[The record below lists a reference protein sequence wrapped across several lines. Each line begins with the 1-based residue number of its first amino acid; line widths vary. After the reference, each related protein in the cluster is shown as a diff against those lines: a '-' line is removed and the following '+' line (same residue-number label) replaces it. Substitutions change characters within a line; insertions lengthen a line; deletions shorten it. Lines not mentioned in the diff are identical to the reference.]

1 MKIIAAERQSGRF
14 RDINDFARRVDIRKA
29 GKRALES
36 LIRVGALDC
45 FGERRSLLEGLENV
59 SAISESH
66 FKAKDTGQLTFFGNI
81 AGLEEEIRLPK
92 IPPLDAREKLEM
104 ERELLGLY
112 LSDNPLNAYLPALRK
127 SVTHYTGQLRDTVHQ
142 SKVVVGGRVLS
153 HRTTTTKK
161 GQEMAFAVLEDLQGT
176 VEMVIFPKA
185 WQKSKELIRNNEVVL
200 VKGKL
205 DNSQADAEKSETENP
220 DAEKEKKFRDSP
232 KVLVDSMESSAR
244 SSRRTR
250 PRQNCCLKTSW
261 GSACLLIRTLKP
273 NLSCR
278 TTMSPITAS
287 MTKKARHMRRHHA
300 EKPAAAPEP
309 KIDTAAD
316 QSMAASASVVMET
329 AIDVT
334 GLAGT
339 FIAEPAPVVVMETQ
353 MDPQPALQV
362 PQGPTL
368 VVSLVSCGSKER
380 DNRRLKQIHG
390 VLTSVPGADHF
401 AFLCKENGR
410 SFRLD
415 FPNERTAISDS
426 LLRELRG
433 MLGDVNVAVEE

>member
-1 MKIIAAERQSGRF
+1 MSP
-14 RDINDFARRVDIRKA
+14 
-29 GKRALES
+29 
-36 LIRVGALDC
+36 
-45 FGERRSLLEGLENV
+45 GLPVPSSRNPPRWWSWKHE
-59 SAISESH
+59 
-66 FKAKDTGQLTFFGNI
+66 
-81 AGLEEEIRLPK
+81 GLEEEIRLPK
-92 IPPLDAREKLEM
+92 VPPLDAREKLEM

-127 SVTHYTGQLRDTVHQ
+127 SVTHYTGQLRDTDHQ
-142 SKVVVGGRVLS
+142 SKVVVGGRALS

-176 VEMVIFPKA
+176 VELVIFPKA

-205 DNSQADAEKSETENP
+205 DNSQADTEKSENENP
-220 DAEKEKKFRDSP
+220 DAEKEKKFRDGP
-232 KVLVDSMESSAR
+232 KVLVDSMDAVPIIPEDAAPAELLPEDLAGRSALPLESDFE
-244 SSRRTR
+244 TEFV
-250 PRQNCCLKTSW
+250 PPDNLD
-261 GSACLLIRTLKP
+261 P
-273 NLSCR
+273 NFGINDQK
-278 TTMSPITAS
+278 SPPYA
-287 MTKKARHMRRHHA
+287 ADA
-300 EKPAAAPEP
+300 APEKPASAAEHRGE
-309 KIDTAAD
+309 TAA
-316 QSMAASASVVMET
+316 VPET
-329 AIDVT
+329 ATSAAVIAETAFGVT

-353 MDPQPALQV
+353 MDSQPEPQV
-362 PQGPTL
+362 PKGPTL

-380 DNRRLKQIHG
+380 DNRRLKQIYG
-390 VLTSVPGADHF
+390 VLTSVPGADCF